1 MTTCSTFVCTVALE
15 HHLITHSLAGE
26 GVYSRWQMNNAS
38 DIGLAWKDKARRKRK
53 VALSGLGETKQEL
66 VSRPCSQSTESSCY
80 YQCFVAPGFEW
91 LTLRRHVRAAWIKHT
106 GLNENKLHACA
117 G

>member
-1 MTTCSTFVCTVALE
+1 MTQL
-15 HHLITHSLAGE
+15 LAGE

-38 DIGLAWKDKARRKRK
+38 DIGLAWKDRARRKRK

-80 YQCFVAPGFEW
+80 YQCFVAPGLAW
-91 LTLRRHVRAAWIKHT
+91 LTLRRR
-106 GLNENKLHACA
+106 G
-117 G
+117 